1 VDREFK
7 LTVDG
12 HVYEIELHGN
22 SLLVDGQPF
31 VIGQENGM
39 LTVNGIGYDV
49 ALDETTA
56 IVDEKEYRIEV
67 AGMAVRAAAP
77 KKAAP
82 RKAKAAAGA
91 GSVTAIMPG
100 AILKVLV
107 AEGDEVQEGEVVVI
121 LEAMKME
128 NEIHAHKGGVVQ
140 KVHVAA
146 GDSVENGQALVD
158 IE

>member
-1 VDREFK
+1 MDREFK

-12 HVYEIELHGN
+12 RVYQIELHGN

-31 VIGQENGM
+31 VIGQENGA
-39 LTVNGIGYDV
+39 LTVNGIIYDV
-49 ALDETTA
+49 VLGDKTA
-56 IVDEKEYRIEV
+56 VVDDKEYPIEV
-67 AGMAVRAAAP
+67 AGMAMRAAAP

-82 RKAKAAAGA
+82 KKAKAAAGA

-107 AEGDEVQEGEVVVI
+107 AEGDQVGEGDVVII

-128 NEIHAHKGGVVQ
+128 NEIHAHKTGVVI

-158 IE
+158 ID

>member
-31 VIGQENGM
+31 VIGHENGM

-49 ALDETTA
+49 TLDETTA

-67 AGMAVRAAAP
+67 AGMAVKTAAP

-82 RKAKAAAGA
+82 KKAKAAAGA

-107 AEGDEVQEGEVVVI
+107 AEGDEVQEGDVVVI

-128 NEIHAHKGGVVQ
+128 NEIHAHKGGVVK